1 MLLNVGHGVAMA
13 NSVSYV
19 LEKVKNHA
27 LSHNEDGVAKYLVE
41 YEIPIKGFR
50 IHSANPVGR
59 FNIEQLLT
67 HYGYKK
73 IN

>member
-27 LSHNEDGVAKYLVE
+27 LNHNEDGVAKYLVE
-41 YEIPIKGFR
+41 YM
-50 IHSANPVGR
+50 S
-59 FNIEQLLT
+59 
-67 HYGYKK
+67 KK
-73 IN
+73 SI